1 MSISCADPL
10 EVRAGVILH
19 VEILCPILLYTS
31 YHALGVF
38 ICSNP
43 NKEKVNI
50 ILFYENSFR
59 LV

>member
-1 MSISCADPL
+1 MFFSCADPL
-10 EVRAGVILH
+10 KVRAGDILN
-19 VEILCPILLYTS
+19 VEILCPILVYTS

-38 ICSNP
+38 LCCNQ